1 MNDVG
6 MSELRLVLATMLVL
20 ALFAFVAVALFIR
33 VWRKER
39 RNKK

>member
-1 MNDVG
+1 MHDVG
-6 MSELRLVLATMLVL
+6 TSELRLVLATMLVL
-20 ALFAFVAVALFIR
+20 ALFAFLAVALFIR